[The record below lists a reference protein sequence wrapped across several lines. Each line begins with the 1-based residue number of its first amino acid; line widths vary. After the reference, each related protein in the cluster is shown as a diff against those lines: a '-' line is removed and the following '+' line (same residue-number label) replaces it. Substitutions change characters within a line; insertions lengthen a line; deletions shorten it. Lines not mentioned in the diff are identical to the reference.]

1 VKLSIVITS
10 RNRKAFL
17 LSCINSIKAS
27 RFKDYELVLVDDA
40 SSDGTELL
48 QASDIDLPH
57 VQIFHSRENLMLVQ
71 ARNKCRELA
80 KGEYILFVDDDNI
93 LDPDMIDILV
103 SFADRHK
110 EYGLLG
116 PSMYYHDEMEKYLD
130 FQSINFFTG
139 KTSGC
144 IDTTDREICPS
155 DGIPNVFLIKREV
168 FDQCGPFD
176 AELVQTFTEPDFAF
190 NARRSGYLCG
200 IVKSAKTYHRVRK
213 ADNQTPRG
221 LGAQFKQKAYCLI
234 RNRSVIVQRYG
245 RMHQKLVYLIFFS
258 WVWPAIYSLRML
270 QFGRFDLIR
279 LYWAGFKDGVRHMLT
294 GRLVNSLPKFLQAGK
309 DL

>member
-1 VKLSIVITS
+1 MKLSIVITT
-10 RNRKAFL
+10 RNRKKDL
-17 LSCINSIKAS
+17 LACMESILQS
-27 RFKDYELVLVDDA
+27 SFKDYDLIIVDDA
-40 SSDGTELL
+40 STDGTE
-48 QASDIDLPH
+48 
-57 VQIFHSRENLMLVQ
+57 QIHPLDFKLKSIQLYHSSQQLMLVS
-71 ARNKCRELA
+71 ARNKGRELA
-80 KGEYILFVDDDNI
+80 KGEYILFVDDDNT

-116 PSMYYHDEMEKYLD
+116 PSMYYHDEREKYMD
-130 FQSINFFTG
+130 FQCINFFTG

-176 AELVQTFTEPDFAF
+176 KELVQTFTEPDFAF

-234 RNRSVIVQRYG
+234 RNRCVIVQRYG

-258 WVWPAIYSLRML
+258 WVWPVLYSLRML
-270 QFGRFDLIR
+270 RFGRFDLIR
-279 LYWAGFKDGVRHMLT
+279 LYWHGFKDGIRYMLT
-294 GRLVNSLPKFLQAGK
+294 GRLANSLPKFPQASR